1 MRITHPFHPLFGQE
15 FDLVSHRRAWS
26 QDRVCFHDAQGRLT
40 SVPAGWTSVVA
51 EDPFVAVAAGR
62 AALHIAA
69 LQTLAALVLRLR
81 RHTDR
86 DRCRTAVDEC

>member
-15 FDLVSHRRAWS
+15 FDLVSHRHAWS
-26 QDRVCFHDAQGRLT
+26 QDRVCFHDNQGRLT

-62 AALHIAA
+62 SALHIAA
-69 LQTLAALVLRLR
+69 LRTLATLVPRLR
-81 RHTDR
+81 RQTDP
-86 DRCRTAVDEC
+86 DRC